1 MNIFSINLT
10 PNELNFIRQSL
21 ETVQISGKDAKFLAN
36 LQVKIEHELS
46 EIQRMV
52 NEEEQ
57 KKMTSLSETIA
68 KSSTKK

>member
-1 MNIFSINLT
+1 MNIFSIDLT

-68 KSSTKK
+68 KSSNKK

>member
-1 MNIFSINLT
+1 MDIFSINLT